1 MELQQTQS
9 QKLSQRQLYSV
20 ELLRLST
27 LELERYVRDLAQENP
42 LVELE
47 EPALVS
53 QSEERDDLLGRLR
66 WLEDNDRQ
74 NWFYQQFSDEEL
86 DPLARVGTSG
96 GLEET
101 LVSFLSRQLDRRRL
115 AEDVARLVRYLIY
128 CLDDD
133 GYLRTPLEE
142 LASHGAIPLPR
153 LEEALALLKTMEP
166 AGVGAS
172 ELSECLALQLERI
185 GETGPAIAII
195 RDHLEALARR
205 HDRAIAAKLN
215 ITAAQVEEARRII
228 RELDPR
234 PGAVFQRTEQ
244 VFYIQPDLTVE
255 EVEGHLTVRPVRGER
270 PPFRVSRYYRNL
282 LEKTEDKEVR
292 DYLTE
297 KLRQTEHVL
306 WAVGQRG
313 STLLRCAQVI
323 VERQHSFFH
332 SGPEALVPLRMTE
345 VAQELGL
352 HESTVS
358 RAVREKYLQCVHG
371 LYPLSWF
378 FSRSAGAGEGISGT
392 AARKLLLR
400 LIDGEDKTKPLSDQ
414 RMSERMAKEGCPISR
429 RTVAKYREE
438 LGIPGASGRKKGS

>member
-1 MELQQTQS
+1 MELQQTQT

-27 LELERYVRDLAQENP
+27 LELEGYVRELAQENP

-47 EPALVS
+47 EVS
-53 QSEERDDLLGRLR
+53 AQPQGEGKDDLLGRLR

-74 NWFYQQFSDEEL
+74 NWFYQKFSDEEL
-86 DPLARVGTSG
+86 DPLSRVGTSG

-101 LVSFLSRQLDRRRL
+101 LVSFLSRQLDRLRL
-115 AEDVARLVRYLIY
+115 EEGEARLVRYLIY

-133 GYLRTPLEE
+133 GYLRTPLAE
-142 LASHGAIPLPR
+142 LSRHGAIPLPR
-153 LEEALALLKTMEP
+153 LEGALATLKTMEP
-166 AGVGAS
+166 AGVGAA

-185 GETGPAIAII
+185 GETGPALAIVQ
-195 RDHLEALARR
+195 DHLETLAKR
-205 HDRAIAAKLN
+205 HDRAIAAKLS
-215 ITAAQVEEARRII
+215 ITPAQVEEARRTI

-244 VFYIQPDLTVE
+244 VFYIQPDLIVE
-255 EVEGHLTVRPVRGER
+255 EQEGQLVVKPARGER
-270 PPFRVSRYYRNL
+270 PPFRVSRYYQKML
-282 LEKTEDKEVR
+282 KQSEDKEVR
-292 DYLTE
+292 EYLTE
-297 KLRQTEHVL
+297 KLRQAENVL
-306 WAVGQRG
+306 WAAQQRG

-323 VERQHSFFH
+323 VERQREFFH
-332 SGPEALVPLRMTE
+332 SGPEAMRPLRMGE

-358 RAVREKYLQCVHG
+358 RAVREKYLQCPQG

-378 FSRSAGAGEGISGT
+378 FTRSAGAGEGVSGT
-392 AARKLLLR
+392 AARKFVLR
-400 LIDGEDKTKPLSDQ
+400 LIDGEDKGKPLSDQ
-414 RMSERMAKEGCPISR
+414 QLSERMAREGCPISR

-438 LGIPGASGRKKGS
+438 LGIPSASGRKS

>member
-1 MELQQTQS
+1 MELQQTQI
-9 QKLSQRQLYSV
+9 QRLSQRQLYSV

-27 LELERYVRDLAQENP
+27 LELESYIRELAQENP

-47 EPALVS
+47 ESVS
-53 QSEERDDLLGRLR
+53 APQAEGRDDLLGRLR

-86 DPLARVGTSG
+86 DPLARIGTAG

-101 LVSFLSRQLDRRRL
+101 LVSFLSRQLDRL
-115 AEDVARLVRYLIY
+115 KPAEETARLVRYLIY

-142 LASHGAIPLPR
+142 LARHGAVPPPK
-153 LEEALALLKTMEP
+153 LEEALELLKTLEP
-166 AGVGAS
+166 AGVGAA

-185 GETGPAIAII
+185 GETGPALTIV

-205 HDRAIAAKLN
+205 HDRTIAAKLE
-215 ITAAQVEEARRII
+215 ISPAQVEEARRVI

-234 PGAVFQRTEQ
+234 PGSVFQRTEQ
-244 VFYIQPDLTVE
+244 VFYIQPDLVVE
-255 EVEGHLTVRPVRGER
+255 EQDGRLLVKSARGER
-270 PPFRVSRYYRNL
+270 PSFRVSRYYQKL
-282 LEKTEDKEVR
+282 LEQTEDKEVR
-292 DYLTE
+292 EYLVD
-297 KLRQTEHVL
+297 KLRQAENVL
-306 WAVGQRG
+306 WAAEQRG

-323 VERQHSFFH
+323 VERQSGFFC
-332 SGPEALVPLRMTE
+332 SGPEALRPLRMGE

-358 RAVREKYLQCVHG
+358 RAVREKYLQCPQG

-378 FSRSAGAGEGISGT
+378 FSRSAGAGESLSGT

-400 LIDGEDKTKPLSDQ
+400 LIDGENKGRPLSDQ
-414 RMSERMAKEGCPISR
+414 QLSEEMAREGCPISR

-438 LGIPGASGRKKGS
+438 LGIPSASGRKN

>member
-1 MELQQTQS
+1 MELQQTQT

-27 LELERYVRDLAQENP
+27 LELEGYVRDLAQENP

-47 EPALVS
+47 DAPAAP
-53 QSEERDDLLGRLR
+53 QGEGRDDLLGRLR

-86 DPLARVGTSG
+86 DPLARIGTSG

-101 LVSFLSRQLDRRRL
+101 LVSFLCRQLDRL
-115 AEDVARLVRYLIY
+115 HLEEDSVRLVRYLIY

-133 GYLRTPLEE
+133 GYLRASLEE
-142 LASHGAIPLPR
+142 LSRQGAIPLPK
-153 LEEALALLKTMEP
+153 LERALALLKTLEP
-166 AGVGAS
+166 AGVGAAG
-172 ELSECLALQLERI
+172 LSECLSLQLERI
-185 GETGPAIAII
+185 GETGPALDIV

-205 HDRAIAAKLN
+205 HDRAVASKLG
-215 ITAAQVEEARRII
+215 IPVSKVEEARKII

-234 PGAVFQRTEQ
+234 PGSVFQRTEQ
-244 VFYIQPDLTVE
+244 VYYIQPDLVLE
-255 EVEGHLTVRPVRGER
+255 EQDGRLAVKPARGER
-270 PPFRVSRYYRNL
+270 PLFRISRYYRKL
-282 LEKTEDKEVR
+282 LEQTEDQEVR
-292 DYLTE
+292 DYLSE
-297 KLRQTEHVL
+297 KLSQAENVL
-306 WAVGQRG
+306 WAADHRG

-323 VERQHSFFH
+323 VERQENFFR
-332 SGPEALVPLRMTE
+332 SGPESLLPLRMGE
-345 VAQELGL
+345 VARELGL

-358 RAVREKYLQCVHG
+358 RAVREKYLQCPQG

-378 FSRSAGAGEGISGT
+378 FSRSAGAGEGPSGT

-400 LIDGEDKTKPLSDQ
+400 LIDGEDKGKPLSDQ
-414 RMSERMAKEGCPISR
+414 QLSERMAQEGCPISR

-438 LGIPGASGRKKGS
+438 LGVPSASGRKN

>member
-1 MELQQTQS
+1 MELQQTQT

-27 LELERYVRDLAQENP
+27 LELEGYVRELAQENP

-47 EPALVS
+47 EVS
-53 QSEERDDLLGRLR
+53 VQPQGEGKDDLLGRLR

-74 NWFYQQFSDEEL
+74 NWFYQKFSDEEL
-86 DPLARVGTSG
+86 DPLSRVGTSG

-101 LVSFLSRQLDRRRL
+101 LVSFLSRQLDRLRL
-115 AEDVARLVRYLIY
+115 EEGEARLVRYLIY

-133 GYLRTPLEE
+133 GYLRTPLAE
-142 LASHGAIPLPR
+142 LSRHGAIPLPR
-153 LEEALALLKTMEP
+153 LEGALATLKTMEP
-166 AGVGAS
+166 AGVGAA

-185 GETGPAIAII
+185 GETGPALAIVQ
-195 RDHLEALARR
+195 DHLETLAKR
-205 HDRAIAAKLN
+205 HDRAIAAKLS
-215 ITAAQVEEARRII
+215 ITPAQVEKARRTI

-244 VFYIQPDLTVE
+244 VFYIQPDLIVE
-255 EVEGHLTVRPVRGER
+255 EQEGQLVVKPARGER
-270 PPFRVSRYYRNL
+270 PPFRVSRYYQKML
-282 LEKTEDKEVR
+282 KQSEDKEVR
-292 DYLTE
+292 EYLTE
-297 KLRQTEHVL
+297 KLRQAENVL
-306 WAVGQRG
+306 WAARQRG

-323 VERQHSFFH
+323 VERQREFFH
-332 SGPEALVPLRMTE
+332 SGPEAMRPLRMGE

-358 RAVREKYLQCVHG
+358 RAVREKYLQCPQG

-378 FSRSAGAGEGISGT
+378 FTRSAGAGEGVSGT
-392 AARKLLLR
+392 AARKLVLR
-400 LIDGEDKTKPLSDQ
+400 LIDGEDKGKPLSDQ
-414 RMSERMAKEGCPISR
+414 QLSECMAREGCPISR

-438 LGIPGASGRKKGS
+438 LGIPSASGRKS

>member
-1 MELQQTQS
+1 MELQQTQT

-27 LELERYVRDLAQENP
+27 LELEGYVRELAQENP

-47 EPALVS
+47 EVS
-53 QSEERDDLLGRLR
+53 VQPQGEGEDDLLGRLR

-74 NWFYQQFSDEEL
+74 NWFYQKFSDEEL
-86 DPLARVGTSG
+86 DPLSRVGTSG

-101 LVSFLSRQLDRRRL
+101 LVSFLSRQLDRLRL
-115 AEDVARLVRYLIY
+115 EEGEARLVRYLIY

-133 GYLRTPLEE
+133 GYLRTPLAE
-142 LASHGAIPLPR
+142 LSRHGAIPLPR
-153 LEEALALLKTMEP
+153 LEGALATLKTMEP
-166 AGVGAS
+166 AGVGAA

-185 GETGPAIAII
+185 GETGSALVIVQ
-195 RDHLEALARR
+195 DHLETLAKH

-215 ITAAQVEEARRII
+215 ITPAQVEEARRTI

-244 VFYIQPDLTVE
+244 VFYIQPDLIVE
-255 EVEGHLTVRPVRGER
+255 EQEGQLVVKPARGER
-270 PPFRVSRYYRNL
+270 PPFRVSRYYQKML
-282 LEKTEDKEVR
+282 KQSEDKEVR
-292 DYLTE
+292 EYLTE
-297 KLRQTEHVL
+297 KLRQAENVL
-306 WAVGQRG
+306 WAAQQRG

-323 VERQHSFFH
+323 VERQREFFH
-332 SGPEALVPLRMTE
+332 SGPETMRPLRMGE

-358 RAVREKYLQCVHG
+358 RAVREKYLQCPQG

-378 FSRSAGAGEGISGT
+378 FTRSAGAGEGVSGT
-392 AARKLLLR
+392 AARKLVLR
-400 LIDGEDKTKPLSDQ
+400 LIDGEDKGKPLSDQ
-414 RMSERMAKEGCPISR
+414 QLSERMAREGCPISR

-438 LGIPGASGRKKGS
+438 LGIPSASGRKS

>member
-1 MELQQTQS
+1 MELQQTQT

-27 LELERYVRDLAQENP
+27 LELEGYVRELAQENP

-47 EPALVS
+47 EVS
-53 QSEERDDLLGRLR
+53 VQPQGEGEDDLLGRLR

-74 NWFYQQFSDEEL
+74 NWFYQKFSDEEL
-86 DPLARVGTSG
+86 DPLSRVGTSG

-101 LVSFLSRQLDRRRL
+101 LVSFLSRQLDRLRL
-115 AEDVARLVRYLIY
+115 EEGEARLVRYLIY

-133 GYLRTPLEE
+133 GYLRTPLAE
-142 LASHGAIPLPR
+142 LSRHGAIPLPR
-153 LEEALALLKTMEP
+153 LEEALAILKTMEP
-166 AGVGAS
+166 AGVGAA

-185 GETGPAIAII
+185 GETGSALVIVQ
-195 RDHLEALARR
+195 DHLETLAKH

-215 ITAAQVEEARRII
+215 ITPAQVEEARRTI

-244 VFYIQPDLTVE
+244 VFYIQPDLIVE
-255 EVEGHLTVRPVRGER
+255 EQEGQLVVKSARGER
-270 PPFRVSRYYRNL
+270 PPFRVSRYYQKML
-282 LEKTEDKEVR
+282 KQSEDKEVR
-292 DYLTE
+292 EYLTE
-297 KLRQTEHVL
+297 KLRQAENVL
-306 WAVGQRG
+306 WAAQQRG

-323 VERQHSFFH
+323 VERQREFFH
-332 SGPEALVPLRMTE
+332 SGPETMRPLRMGE

-358 RAVREKYLQCVHG
+358 RAVREKYLQCPQG

-378 FSRSAGAGEGISGT
+378 FTRSAGAGEGVSGT
-392 AARKLLLR
+392 AARKLVLR
-400 LIDGEDKTKPLSDQ
+400 LIDGEDKGKPLSDQ
-414 RMSERMAKEGCPISR
+414 QLSERMAREGCPISR

-438 LGIPGASGRKKGS
+438 LGIPSASGRKS

>member
-1 MELQQTQS
+1 MELQQTQT
-9 QKLSQRQLYSV
+9 QKLSQRQMYSV

-27 LELERYVRDLAQENP
+27 LELEAYTRDLAQENP

-47 EPALVS
+47 E
-53 QSEERDDLLGRLR
+53 SEPSPQAEDRGDLMGRLR

-86 DPLARVGTSG
+86 DPLARVGTGG

-101 LVSFLSRQLDRRRL
+101 LVSFLSRQLDRL
-115 AEDVARLVRYLIY
+115 KTGEETARLVRYLIY

-142 LASHGAIPLPR
+142 LAGHRGISLPK
-153 LEEALALLKTMEP
+153 LKEALAVLQSLEP
-166 AGVGAS
+166 AGVGAA
-172 ELSECLALQLERI
+172 ELSQCLALQLERI
-185 GETGPAIAII
+185 GETGPALAIV
-195 RDHLEALARR
+195 REHLDALAKR

-215 ITAAQVEEARRII
+215 ISAAQVEEARRTI

-234 PGAVFQRTEQ
+234 PGSVFQRTEQ
-244 VFYIQPDLTVE
+244 VCYIQPDLVVE
-255 EVEGHLTVRPVRGER
+255 ETDGHLTVRSARGDR
-270 PPFRVSRYYRNL
+270 PPFQLNRYYRNM
-282 LEKTEDKEVR
+282 LETTDVKEAR
-292 DYLTE
+292 EYLQE
-297 KLRQTEHVL
+297 KLRQAENVL
-306 WAVGQRG
+306 WAVQQRR

-323 VERQHSFFH
+323 VERQEEFFR
-332 SGPEALVPLRMTE
+332 SGPEALRPLRMGE
-345 VAQELGL
+345 VAQELEL

-358 RAVREKYLQCVHG
+358 RAVREKYLQCRQG

-378 FSRSAGAGEGISGT
+378 FSRSTGAGEGLSGT

-400 LIDGEDKTKPLSDQ
+400 LIDGEDKSKALSDQ
-414 RMSERMAKEGCPISR
+414 QLSDRMAREGCPISR

-438 LGIPGASGRKKGS
+438 LGIPSASGRRKGE